1 MRIFIRLSALL
12 TLFVAAPAFAQGTAA
27 QRAACEDDAYRFCQA
42 QVPDAIAIEKCL
54 KANAASI
61 SGDCRAELGLASS
74 ASADPAPATGGK
86 KRKH

>member
-12 TLFVAAPAFAQGTAA
+12 ALCVAAPAMAQGTAA

-54 KANAASI
+54 RASVASI
-61 SGDCRAELGLASS
+61 SPACRAELGMATA
-74 ASADPAPATGGK
+74 ASAETPPTGGK

>member
-1 MRIFIRLSALL
+1 MRIFILLSALL
-12 TLFVAAPAFAQGTAA
+12 ALFVSAPAFAQGTAA

-54 KANAASI
+54 KGNAASI
-61 SGDCRAELGLASS
+61 SAGCRAELGLATA
-74 ASADPAPATGGK
+74 ASADAPAPTGGK

>member
-12 TLFVAAPAFAQGTAA
+12 AIFVAAPALADGTAA

-54 KANAASI
+54 RASAASI
-61 SGDCRAELGLASS
+61 SPACRAELGLVAPAAERE
-74 ASADPAPATGGK
+74 ASAGGK
-86 KRKH
+86 KRKR

>member
-12 TLFVAAPAFAQGTAA
+12 AIFTAAPALAQGTAA

-54 KANAASI
+54 RANVAGITA
-61 SGDCRAELGLASS
+61 DCRAELGIAAP
-74 ASADPAPATGGK
+74 ASAGGETGGK
-86 KRKH
+86 KRKR

>member
-12 TLFVAAPAFAQGTAA
+12 AITVAAPALAEGTAS

-54 KANAASI
+54 RASAASI
-61 SGDCRAELGLASS
+61 SPGCRAELGLASP
-74 ASADPAPATGGK
+74 ASDTAPAGGK

>member
-12 TLFVAAPAFAQGTAA
+12 AITVAAPALAEGTAS

-42 QVPDAIAIEKCL
+42 QVPDAVAIEKCL
-54 KANAASI
+54 RASAASI
-61 SGDCRAELGLASS
+61 SPACRAELGLA
-74 ASADPAPATGGK
+74 APASETTPPSSGK

>member
-1 MRIFIRLSALL
+1 MRIFIRLSAVLAL
-12 TLFVAAPAFAQGTAA
+12 SAAAPAFAQGTAA

-54 KANAASI
+54 RANAGGVTAA
-61 SGDCRAELGLASS
+61 CRVELGLAE
-74 ASADPAPATGGK
+74 AEPAAK

>member
-12 TLFVAAPAFAQGTAA
+12 ALFIAAPAFAQGTAA

-54 KANAASI
+54 RGNAASI
-61 SGDCRAELGLASS
+61 SGDCRAELGIATPASDT
-74 ASADPAPATGGK
+74 AKGGK

>member
-12 TLFVAAPAFAQGTAA
+12 AMFAAAPALSQGTAS

-54 KANAASI
+54 RANAASI
-61 SGDCRAELGLASS
+61 GAACRAELGLA
-74 ASADPAPATGGK
+74 APVAATEAGAGK

>member
-12 TLFVAAPAFAQGTAA
+12 ALFIAAPAFAQGTAS

-54 KANAASI
+54 KDNAASI
-61 SGDCRAELGLASS
+61 SGPCRAELGLATS
-74 ASADPAPATGGK
+74 AAAETTTPAK
-86 KRKH
+86 KRKR